1 MFSSARFKKKKFPT
15 SLEISKHLVL
25 FPHKRG
31 KGDKNIYMKHI
42 RNAQH
47 KNLLYLKYWHNFLL
61 PPPKT
66 HKTTDDKYI
75 AMYIIVSSYHVT
87 AEIRKGMPFIS
98 RARAHTHTHTHTHT
112 HKTHL
117 FMSVLKDGCQSWQ
130 QIINGR
136 CQFFYTNDIHNYFQ
150 CWKNATQNFWL
161 LLTQIFIQ
169 HNT

>member
-1 MFSSARFKKKKFPT
+1 MQDVGRVKTQQNLLKTTLFTMFSCTRFKKKKFPT

-61 PPPKT
+61 PPPKS

-98 RARAHTHTHTHTHT
+98 HADTHTHTHTH
-112 HKTHL
+112 
-117 FMSVLKDGCQSWQ
+117 
-130 QIINGR
+130 
-136 CQFFYTNDIHNYFQ
+136 
-150 CWKNATQNFWL
+150 
-161 LLTQIFIQ
+161 
-169 HNT
+169 